1 MKIAGYFFGGLLG
14 LAGLVFLIAAG
25 QGNAL
30 PRVVIGVILIGAG
43 LFVSYVVRMK
53 APQTTLVQKIDL
65 SGDIAPEQL
74 RCKACGGMLEKDSIT
89 VKAGGIFIDCPYCGA
104 SYQLEEEPK
113 W

>member
-1 MKIAGYFFGGLLG
+1 MG
-14 LAGLVFLIAAG
+14 LAGLVFLISAG
-25 QGNAL
+25 QTNPI

-43 LFVSYVVRMK
+43 IFVSYVIRMK
-53 APQTTLVQKIDL
+53 APQTTLIQKIDL
-65 SGDIAPEQL
+65 SGDIAAEQL
-74 RCKACGGMLEKDSIT
+74 QCRACGGMLEKDSVS